1 MYVPFFRSGRS
12 QNSYLRLCAFLRF
25 FRDFF
30 LLGVCKVDQQ
40 NACTSKIPIIAPQLS
55 IPTSLTEGPRGPLQ
69 KTDGIHPVQQ
79 IPHIQIRRGASARF
93 PELRIHRGVRKQIWP
108 AGSILSCEQPYGHKI
123 RYRQLP
129 GKAVPGFCRKLI
141 FHFLFLRS
149 DS

>member
-1 MYVPFFRSGRS
+1 MYVPFFKSGRS

-30 LLGVCKVDQQ
+30 LPGVCKVDQQ
-40 NACTSKIPIIAPQLS
+40 NACTCR
-55 IPTSLTEGPRGPLQ
+55 SLHPLRKVRGPLQ
-69 KTDGIHPVQQ
+69 KTGGIHPVRQ

-93 PELRIHRGVRKQIWP
+93 PELRIHRGGRKQIWP

-129 GKAVPGFCRKLI
+129 GKVVPGFCRKLI
-141 FHFLFLRS
+141 FRFWFLRS
-149 DS
+149 GS